1 VPQPETDLAE
11 FFDLSIDPLSII
23 GVDGEFK
30 RVNASLVRLLGY
42 PKAELF
48 SRSVLDILH
57 PDDVDPAREA
67 LSRLADG
74 RDLVG
79 FEARVTCA
87 DGSVRWLE
95 WNARSMPERD
105 VVYSVGRDTTERRR
119 AAAELREA
127 QRLLEASHDELR
139 ALAREQ
145 AALRRVATLV
155 AGEASR
161 ADVFTAIAEECA
173 ALFAIEEAR
182 MMRFEA
188 GPSELVVA
196 SSRSCADLFP
206 VGSRYPLGGEN
217 ASARVFRTGRPAR
230 VDDFATTATGPIGEA
245 GRSAGRRSVVATPV
259 IVAGRLWGALT
270 IGTYDD
276 APLPP
281 HAESRVA
288 EFTELMATAI
298 ANTESRARADRLAD
312 EQASLRRVATLVAHE
327 APLEAVFA
335 KVAEDVAR
343 TVGEVDSALWRD
355 EGDGTVIAVAV
366 QGPTSAPGVS
376 VGTRLSLDGDSVIAR
391 ALREGRP
398 HRIDDYSPLA
408 GTIAERARELG
419 MGSAVGCPIVVGSR
433 TWGAMTVAAF
443 ETEPLAPE
451 TESRVARFSDLV
463 ATAIANAEARAEVE
477 RLAHEQAALRRV
489 ATLVARGTPSD
500 ALFSAVCDEVE
511 AIAGADASAV
521 IRFEADGTV
530 TLMGTHAAVRHPVGA
545 RLELDPDY
553 IIAEVHRTGRAA
565 RFDTD
570 DPAAPGMPEVA
581 RAERVRS
588 ALASPIVVEGD
599 LWGAITTAS
608 RERPL
613 ALGMERRLADFT
625 ELVATAISNLQA
637 RGELA
642 ASRARIAAAADDERR
657 RVVRDLHDGAQQRLV
672 QTVMTLKMARHAVD
686 AGGDDVPALLDE
698 AVGNAMQAMAE
709 LRELS
714 HGIMPALLTRG
725 GLRAG
730 IAALGSRTPVP
741 VEIDVSVDRLPAPVE
756 ATAYFVVAE
765 ALTNAAKH
773 SSAGH
778 AEVLARIEDGVL
790 RVEVRDDGVG
800 GASPDGTGLVGL
812 ADRLAVLDGRLE
824 VDSPPGGGTRLTAA
838 IPLPRSDRSAGA

>member
-173 ALFAIEEAR
+173 ALFGIEEAR

-355 EGDGTVIAVAV
+355 EGDGTVTAVAV

-376 VGTRLSLDGDSVIAR
+376 LGTRLSLDGDSVIAR

>member
-1 VPQPETDLAE
+1 MARAPHVPQPETDLAE

-67 LSRLADG
+67 LARLAEG

-139 ALAREQ
+139 ALAQEQ

-173 ALFAIEEAR
+173 ALFGIEEAR

-245 GRSAGRRSVVATPV
+245 GRSAGRRSVVATPI

-312 EQASLRRVATLVAHE
+312 EQASLRRVATLVAQE
-327 APLEAVFA
+327 APLETVFA
-335 KVAEDVAR
+335 KVADEVAR
-343 TVGEVDSALWRD
+343 TLGDVDSALWRD
-355 EGDGTVIAVAV
+355 DGDGTVTAVAV
-366 QGPTSAPGVS
+366 QGPGAAPGVGL
-376 VGTRLSLDGDSVIAR
+376 GTRLSLDGDSVIAR
-391 ALREGRP
+391 VLREGRP

-408 GTIAERARELG
+408 GSIAERARELG

-477 RLAHEQAALRRV
+477 RLADEQAALRRV

-545 RLELDPDY
+545 RLELDPEY

-824 VDSPPGGGTRLTAA
+824 VDSPPGGGTRLVAA
-838 IPLPRSDRSAGA
+838 IPL